1 MVAGQEAYVRVDS
14 LRSWAS
20 DYGARGMAGRD
31 TFYVRLMLPQAA
43 RAEIVQSFFDDG
55 S

>member
-43 RAEIVQSFFDDG
+43 RAKIVQSFFDDG